1 MKSIKKLFVICISLV
16 IIGFTFACQKPN
28 NNIPAINSPLVVLT
42 PTSDSGYAGD
52 KRSINYSTTATN
64 GIKRIQIFTQ
74 FLSNPKVTVKDS
86 TLATTKLAEDLN
98 FVYTIPDSA
107 TRGQQS
113 VITFT
118 ITDGNG
124 NSSTKTATIIV
135 TGSRP
140 SIKVTPA
147 TTSAHKGDTVSF
159 NIVMK
164 SPDKPIQILDISQ
177 IINSG
182 SATSLPSI
190 PYSGNQLVIN
200 TTYKYV
206 VPNTVNIGD
215 VIGLLFTVGNSN
227 GITNIA
233 SVTIN
238 VN

>member
-1 MKSIKKLFVICISLV
+1 MSIKKSFGVIIFLV
-16 IIGFTFACQKPN
+16 ITTMILSCQKPN

-52 KRSINYSTTATN
+52 RVSIDYSTTAAN
-64 GIKRIQIFTQ
+64 GIKRIQIYTQ
-74 FLSNPKVTVKDS
+74 FLSGSKVTAKDS
-86 TLATTKLAEDLN
+86 TLSTTQLAEDLN
-98 FVYTIPDSA
+98 FAYTIPDSA

-113 VITFT
+113 IITFV

-124 NSSTKTATIIV
+124 NATTKTATVTV

-147 TTSAHKGDTVSF
+147 TTSAKPGDTVAF
-159 NIVMK
+159 NVVMK

-177 IINSG
+177 IIDNG

-190 PYSGNQLVIN
+190 PYSGNQLLIN
-200 TTYKYV
+200 TTYKYP
-206 VPNTVNIGD
+206 VPTTVNSGD
-215 VIGLLFTVGNSN
+215 VIGLLFTVANSN